1 MHARQFKYKCGWI
14 LNYYHKSMNATMIE
28 VWGWKQN
35 IMGVARIYKQLFIVF
50 VTSPRCVRSLS
61 PPPLPRW
68 SRPTRYNKRV
78 VYWFGR
84 GPWLCFWFQHTTDIS
99 ASNEYHRIRD
109 EWITWMNPNAV
120 SDYLIALSISTCLVG
135 YRRKID
141 EWSIPYRISWWSVL
155 ESSTNRRWLVL
166 SHPPAPMMPRKGG

>member
-1 MHARQFKYKCGWI
+1 
-14 LNYYHKSMNATMIE
+14 MNATMIE

-84 GPWLCFWFQHTTDIS
+84 GPWLCFWFQTHYRYLGIKWIPPNSGRMNNMNESECSFWLSDCSIDLDLPGWVPAQDRWMIDIV
-99 ASNEYHRIRD
+99 SNI
-109 EWITWMNPNAV
+109 MM
-120 SDYLIALSISTCLVG
+120 ISSGIEHESTLACFVPPSRPYDAKERSLTCQHEL
-135 YRRKID
+135 
-141 EWSIPYRISWWSVL
+141 
-155 ESSTNRRWLVL
+155 
-166 SHPPAPMMPRKGG
+166 